1 MPDARLVA
9 NVPVLVLTVLLSAGC
24 NGGNAPPAQ
33 LDAGT
38 PTDGGDGTDAYRR
51 PDVGVDAGPSCTTLL
66 SHDDTDLP
74 LWPAL
79 ELLTDDATTE
89 TGHRL
94 VFDPA
99 EHPTLGMQLG
109 GFLPTLTDDLRTV
122 DGFGVNAEAVFRFAR
137 HFDEAMLAARPLDE
151 HAGLGF
157 VVISPGPPR
166 FVPALISTT
175 DEGATLVLAPLR
187 PLPEQAEVAAFV
199 SRDLAD
205 AARGCFEP
213 SAEMSGM
220 LAAPDARMQAAID
233 ALVTVGAIGGASDL
247 VGLVAYPTQS
257 TTPDSVAV
265 AHDVASRTFTWS
277 VPPTCVEEASWRHCE
292 GRFVAGDYRGAD
304 GVLHRARGAAAT
316 PQRTYELPVSIWL
329 PLHATGPV
337 PMLIYGHGL
346 GGGRDQGEV
355 LAGFAAPHG
364 IATVAIDAQMHGEHP
379 TATPD
384 AATLTVV
391 LQFFGIHLDTLT
403 SRALEAARL
412 RDNFRASTWDKLQL
426 LSLLRTHP
434 DVDGDAAP
442 DLDTSRFAYL
452 GVSLGGIMGPELL
465 ALSGDLGAGV
475 LVVPGGRVSAIIS
488 DSETFS
494 SLVVGVRPRG
504 TTEGDVRRFFPILQ
518 TILDPGDAASYGPHV
533 LADRLP
539 SAGAPESVLVGV
551 VLDDDTV
558 PNISNYTLARA
569 LGTIP
574 IVEDELRPVPGL
586 SAVAGPLVS
595 NYPDGAGGH
604 VTAGLIQF
612 DVIGVPGGGTEMATH
627 SNVGDSDVGASAW
640 LDFLDTHFAG
650 SGARIRDPYAALG
663 LPHAM

>member
-1 MPDARLVA
+1 MLEARRAAL
-9 NVPVLVLTVLLSAGC
+9 VLVLALTMLAGC
-24 NGGNAPPAQ
+24 SEPQPLRSGPEAGSPP
-33 LDAGT
+33 
-38 PTDGGDGTDAYRR
+38 DGGVGMDDAWARA
-51 PDVGVDAGPSCTTLL
+51 DVGVDAGPSCTTLL
-66 SHDDTDLP
+66 AHTDTDIP
-74 LWPAL
+74 IWPAM

-94 VFDPA
+94 VFDA
-99 EHPTLGMQLG
+99 DAHPTLAMQLG
-109 GFLPTLTDDLRTV
+109 GFRATLTDDLPTV

-137 HFDEAMLAARPLDE
+137 HFDETMLAARPLDE
-151 HAGLGF
+151 HEGLGF
-157 VVISPGPPR
+157 VVVSPGPPR
-166 FVPALISTT
+166 FVPALIATT
-175 DEGATLVLAPLR
+175 DEGSSLVIAPLR

-199 SRDLAD
+199 SRDLTD

-213 SAEMSGM
+213 SAEMSGL
-220 LAAPDARMQAAID
+220 LATPDARTSAAID
-233 ALVTVGAIGGASDL
+233 ALVAVGAIQSADDL

-265 AHDVASRTFTWS
+265 AADVASRSFTWS
-277 VPPTCVEEASWRHCE
+277 EAPTCVDEATWRHCE
-292 GRFVAGDYRGAD
+292 GRFVAGDYRGDD
-304 GVLHRARGAAAT
+304 GVLHRARGATAT

-329 PLHATGPV
+329 PLDATGPV
-337 PMLIYGHGL
+337 PMLVYGHGL

-364 IATVAIDAQMHGEHP
+364 IATVAIDAQAHGEHP
-379 TATPD
+379 TATPN

-391 LQFFGIHLDTLT
+391 LQFFGIHLDTLQT
-403 SRALEAARL
+403 RALEAARL

-426 LSLLRTHP
+426 LSLLHANP
-434 DVDGDAAP
+434 DIDGDGTP

-488 DSETFS
+488 DSATFS

-518 TILDPGDAASYGPHV
+518 TILDPGDAASYGPHI

-539 SAGAPESVLVGV
+539 SAGAPQSTLLGV

-558 PNISNYTLARA
+558 PNVSNYTLARA
-569 LGTIP
+569 FGALP
-574 IVEDELRPVPGL
+574 IVEQELRPVPGL
-586 SAVAGPLVS
+586 SAVAGPLVG
-595 NYPDGAGGH
+595 NFPGG
-604 VTAGLIQF
+604 VTAGLLQF
-612 DVIGVPGGGTEMATH
+612 DVIGVPGGGSEMASH

-650 SGARIRDPYAALG
+650 TGARIRDPYAAIG
-663 LPHAM
+663 LAHAM